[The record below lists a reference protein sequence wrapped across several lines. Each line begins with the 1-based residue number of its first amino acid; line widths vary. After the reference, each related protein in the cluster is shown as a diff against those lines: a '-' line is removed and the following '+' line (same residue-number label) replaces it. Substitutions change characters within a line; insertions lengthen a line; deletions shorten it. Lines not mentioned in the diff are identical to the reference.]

1 LIAFLDFF
9 FHCILPNLQKIY
21 PMKTKLF
28 SWLFAFVL
36 CGSCAQNDTSI
47 QTPTNINYNLELIVP
62 ELDIPWGLAMLPDKT
77 LLITEKS
84 GSIIHFKEGTK
95 HEVSKVPETYLRG
108 QGGLMGIAIHP
119 DFASNKRV
127 YFTQSSSVDSDE
139 EGGNTA
145 LFSAIL
151 SDDEL
156 TDVKLLHKAQPNTRV
171 GRHFGSRIVF
181 DNEGYLYFSVGDRGR
196 RDDNPQNLTRDGGK
210 VYRLHD
216 DGTIPSDNPFVKTD
230 GAVKAVFSYGH
241 RNPQGMVLHPETGAI
256 WTHEHGPLGGDEIN
270 IIRAGANYG
279 WPKITYGKNYSG
291 TTITKDTALP
301 GMEQP
306 LYYWIPS
313 IAPSGM
319 AFVSGEVYPEWEG
332 SLLVGSLK
340 FKYLERLIIEDNKV
354 VYREKVA
361 EDIGRVR
368 DVIMGVDGYIY
379 IAIENK
385 GIYKIVPKT

>member
-1 LIAFLDFF
+1 
-9 FHCILPNLQKIY
+9 
-21 PMKTKLF
+21 MKTTF
-28 SWLFAFVL
+28 SSWFFAMVL

-47 QTPTNINYNLELIVP
+47 QTPNDIDYNLELIVP
-62 ELDIPWGLAMLPDKT
+62 ELEIPWGLAMLPDNS

-95 HEVSKVPETYLRG
+95 YEVSKVTETYLRG
-108 QGGLMGIAIHP
+108 QGGLMGIALHP
-119 DFASNKRV
+119 DFTNNKRI
-127 YFTQSSSVDSDE
+127 YFTQSSSVNSDE

-145 LFSAIL
+145 LFSATL
-151 SDDEL
+151 SNDKL
-156 TDVKLLHKAQPNTRV
+156 TDVKLLYKAQPNTRV

-196 RDDNPQNLTRDGGK
+196 RDDNPQDLTRDGGK
-210 VYRLHD
+210 IYRLHD
-216 DGTIPSDNPFVKTD
+216 DGTIPSDNPFFETD

-241 RNPQGMVLHPETGAI
+241 RNPQGMVRHPETGAI

-301 GMEQP
+301 SMEQP

-319 AFVSGEVYPEWEG
+319 AFVSGDVYPEWEG

-340 FKYLERLIIEDNKV
+340 FEYLERLVVENNKV
-354 VYREKVA
+354 IYREKVA

-368 DVIMGVDGYIY
+368 DVIMGTDGYIY
-379 IAIENK
+379 LSVENK

>member
-1 LIAFLDFF
+1 
-9 FHCILPNLQKIY
+9 
-21 PMKTKLF
+21 MKTTLS
-28 SWLFAFVL
+28 SWFFALVL

-47 QTPTNINYNLELIVP
+47 QTPTDIDYNLELIVP
-62 ELDIPWGLAMLPDKT
+62 ELDIPWGLAMLPDYS

-95 HEVSKVPETYLRG
+95 YEVSKVPETYLRG
-108 QGGLMGIAIHP
+108 QGGLMGIALHP
-119 DFASNKRV
+119 DFTNNKRI

-145 LFSAIL
+145 LFSATL
-151 SDDEL
+151 SDDTL
-156 TDVKLLHKAQPNTRV
+156 TDVKLLYKAQPNTRV

-196 RDDNPQNLTRDGGK
+196 RDDNPQDLTRDAGK
-210 VYRLHD
+210 IYRLHD
-216 DGTIPSDNPFVKTD
+216 DGTIPSDNPFVETD

-241 RNPQGMVLHPETGAI
+241 RNPQGMVRHPETGAI

-270 IIRAGANYG
+270 IIQAGANYG

-319 AFVSGEVYPEWEG
+319 AFVSGDVYPEWEG

-340 FKYLERLIIEDNKV
+340 FEYLERLVIENNKV
-354 VYREKVA
+354 IYREKVA

-368 DVIMGVDGYIY
+368 DVIMGTDGYIY
-379 IAIENK
+379 LAVENK